1 MENPELTGFVFSCIA
16 IDCIISLG
24 TAQMASLYNGLRH
37 RFSQL
42 ESGIVKHP
50 QARQEQIAAWVK
62 QRLEIES
69 DEPPIFVAL
78 DILCENQVTRS
89 YADLKDYP
97 SHKLPWFK
105 RITAQWLMWGNA

>member
-1 MENPELTGFVFSCIA
+1 MIA
-16 IDCIISLG
+16 LFSLG
-24 TAQMASLYNGLRH
+24 TVQMTSLYNGLR
-37 RFSQL
+37 RCFSQL
-42 ESGIVKHP
+42 GSGIVKHP

-62 QRLEIES
+62 QSLEIES

-105 RITAQWLMWGNA
+105 CVTAQWLTWGNA